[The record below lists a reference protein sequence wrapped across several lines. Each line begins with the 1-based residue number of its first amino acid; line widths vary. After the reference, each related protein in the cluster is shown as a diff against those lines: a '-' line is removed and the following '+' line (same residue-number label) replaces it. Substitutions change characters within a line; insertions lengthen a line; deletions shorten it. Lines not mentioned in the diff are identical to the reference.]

1 MGWLDR
7 FKKKAVPLPEQKGF
21 DNCNNNY
28 TSVASWN
35 DWDATKAV
43 EEGFKSS
50 VPVFSCIKK
59 RYDAVSSI
67 PWVVETLNGDE
78 WEATPSHP
86 LQRLLD
92 NPNPEMSTGEMMRL
106 LICHLD
112 LAGNGTWKKVRGG
125 AENTPQELWP
135 IMPYDLTIHTN
146 IDATVNYYKKR
157 CNGEQIDSMDM
168 CHFKFTNPNDYYWGQ
183 SPLQAAG
190 KSVDVDNAAQAW
202 QKNSM
207 QNRGVPDYAI
217 SFESDLTND
226 QYKQANEHIKS
237 KTGTG
242 SAREPLVLS
251 KAKVQQLSLSPVEMD
266 FMSTR
271 RFSREEVSS
280 VYGVPSA
287 LYAEMNEANLSNA
300 ETARKV
306 FWLDT
311 IIPLMDELKDE
322 MNACLVPDYQA
333 SGQRI
338 RIVYDITN
346 VAALQVNL
354 SEKIDNANKLWAMGV
369 PFNTLNQRMELG
381 FDDIEGGDVGYIG
394 SSMIPTSFD
403 FNSETEESKKAVYD
417 SILKK
422 SLNAD

>member
-1 MGWLDR
+1 M
-7 FKKKAVPLPEQKGF
+7 EQKGF
-21 DNCNNNY
+21 NGYHNNY
-28 TSVASWN
+28 SSNASWN
-35 DWDATKAV
+35 DWDAQKAV

-50 VPVFSCIKK
+50 VPVFACIKK

-67 PWVVETLNGDE
+67 PWVVETLVGDE
-78 WEATPSHP
+78 WKATPSHP

-92 NPNPEMSTGEMMRL
+92 NPNPEMSSGELWRL

-112 LAGNGTWKKVRGG
+112 LAGNGFWRKVRGG
-125 AENTPQELWP
+125 NGDQPQELWP
-135 IMPYDLTIHTN
+135 VMPYGMAIETN
-146 IDATVNYYKKR
+146 ADGTVNFFKRSINNERIDAADMCQFKYVNPDNYY
-157 CNGEQIDSMDM
+157 
-168 CHFKFTNPNDYYWGQ
+168 FGQ

-190 KSVDVDNAAQAW
+190 KAVDVDNAGQDW
-202 QKNSM
+202 QKTSM

-217 SFESDLTND
+217 SFESDLTEE

-251 KAKVQQLSLSPVEMD
+251 KAKIQQLSLNPIEMD
-266 FMSTR
+266 FMNTR
-271 RFSREEVSS
+271 RFSREEISS

-306 FWLDT
+306 FWMDT
-311 IIPLMDELKDE
+311 ILPLMDELKDTL
-322 MNACLVPDYQA
+322 NACLVPDYA
-333 SGQRI
+333 MNNVTI
-338 RIVYDITN
+338 RIVYDVTN

-354 SEKIDNANKLWAMGV
+354 TEKITNANKLWAMGV
-369 PFNTLNQRMELG
+369 PFNILNQRMGLG
-381 FDDIEGGDVGYIG
+381 FDDIDGGDVGYIA
-394 SSMIPTSFD
+394 SSAIPTSFD
-403 FNSETEESKKAVYD
+403 FDAEVSDESKQAVYD
-417 SILKK
+417 EILKK

>member
-1 MGWLDR
+1 MWP
-7 FKKKAVPLPEQKGF
+7 FKKKKLMEQKGF
-21 DNCNNNY
+21 GGYNNNY
-28 TSVASWN
+28 SSVANWN
-35 DWDATKAV
+35 EWDAKKAV

-50 VPVFSCIKK
+50 VPVFACIKK

-92 NPNPEMSTGEMMRL
+92 NPNPEMSTGELMRL

-112 LAGNGTWKKVRGG
+112 LAGNGFWKKVRGG
-125 AENTPQELWP
+125 MGDVPQELWP
-135 IMPYDLTIHTN
+135 VMPYVSITTHDDGTI
-146 IDATVNYYKKR
+146 NYYKQTHT
-157 CNGEQIDSMDM
+157 GEQITADDM
-168 CHFKFTNPNDYYWGQ
+168 CQFKYTNPDNFYFGQ

-190 KSVDVDNAAQAW
+190 KAVDVDNAGQEW
-202 QKNSM
+202 QKVSM
-207 QNRGVPDYAI
+207 QNRAVPDYAI
-217 SFESDLTND
+217 SFDTDLTAD
-226 QYKQANEHIKS
+226 QYDQADKVIKA

-251 KAKVQQLSLSPVEMD
+251 KAKIQQLSLTPIEMD
-266 FMSTR
+266 FMNTR

-311 IIPLMDELKDE
+311 ILPLMDELKDTL
-322 MNACLVPDYQA
+322 NACLVPDYA
-333 SGQRI
+333 ATNVTI
-338 RIVYDITN
+338 RVVYDVTN

-354 SEKIDNANKLWAMGV
+354 TEKITNANKLWTMGV

-381 FDDIEGGDVGYIG
+381 FDDIDGGDTGYIA
-394 SSMIPTSFD
+394 SSAIPTNFD
-403 FNSETEESKKAVYD
+403 FNSEVSSKSKKAVYD
-417 SILKK
+417 ELLKK
-422 SLNAD
+422 SKEG

>member
-1 MGWLDR
+1 MWP
-7 FKKKAVPLPEQKGF
+7 FKKKAVQKAIEKKGF
-21 DNCNNNY
+21 DSHNNHYSSIANW
-28 TSVASWN
+28 S
-35 DWDATKAV
+35 DWDAQKAV

-50 VPVFSCIKK
+50 VPVFACIKK

-67 PWVVETLNGDE
+67 PWCVETLRGDE
-78 WEATPSHP
+78 WEKTPSHP
-86 LQRLLD
+86 LQRLID
-92 NPNPEMSTGEMMRL
+92 NPNPEMSTGELMRL

-112 LAGNGTWKKVRGG
+112 LAGNGFWRKVRGG
-125 AENTPQELWP
+125 MGDTPQELWP
-135 IMPYDLTIHTN
+135 VMPYISITTNLDGTI
-146 IDATVNYYKKR
+146 NYYK
-157 CNGEQIDSMDM
+157 QIHSNKQIPADDM
-168 CHFKFTNPNDYYWGQ
+168 CQFKYTNPDNYYFGQ

-190 KSVDVDNAAQAW
+190 KAVDVDNAGQEW
-202 QKNSM
+202 QKVSM

-217 SFESDLTND
+217 SFDSDLTPE
-226 QYKQANEHIKS
+226 QYNQANEVIKS

-266 FMSTR
+266 FMDTR

-311 IIPLMDELKDE
+311 ILPLMDELKDTF
-322 MNACLVPDYQA
+322 NSQLVPDYAQN
-333 SGQRI
+333 GEII
-338 RIVYDITN
+338 RVVYDVTN

-354 SEKIDNANKLWAMGV
+354 TEKITNANKLWAMGV
-369 PFNTLNQRMELG
+369 PFNTLNDRMELG
-381 FDDIEGGDVGYIG
+381 FDAIDGGDVGYIA
-394 SSMIPTSFD
+394 SSAIPTNFD
-403 FNSETEESKKAVYD
+403 FEEGVSAESKSAVYD
-417 SILKK
+417 AILKK
-422 SLNAD
+422 SIEG